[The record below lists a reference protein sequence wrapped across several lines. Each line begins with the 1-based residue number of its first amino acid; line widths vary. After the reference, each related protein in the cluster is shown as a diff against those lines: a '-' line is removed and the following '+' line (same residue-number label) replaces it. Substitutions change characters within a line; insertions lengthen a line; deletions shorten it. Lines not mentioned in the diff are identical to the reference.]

1 LFETSQTKQWKPIFS
16 DFYPKDKRF
25 IKMKNQF
32 TIEINDDYLY
42 LLYKAKNTL
51 WYFNDLIKNGFL
63 CYKAIKFKNDDDVF
77 VWLENVTLKEG
88 FYYGFLA
95 ENNKQ
100 YNISMDKAIDWMIVE
115 DSRMI
120 GGYSIRYYVNTLDAE
135 EKLNFEI
142 ECGFRIDDG
151 NDSFKPDLSTAE
163 GAIMMLEN
171 FYNSN
176 DLNGIFSCKD
186 FYEEAKNI
194 LIENDINIHEE
205 TVRRI
210 ESVLKVSFIEH
221 IESKGFPDFN
231 NVERVFTLID
241 ENEGQ
246 QLIEEKV
253 VYRDFSSSINKLWVT
268 RCKDGTWRVLNTI
281 D

>member
-1 LFETSQTKQWKPIFS
+1 
-16 DFYPKDKRF
+16 
-25 IKMKNQF
+25 MKNQF

-51 WYFNDLIKNGFL
+51 WYFNDLIKKGFL

-77 VWLENVTLKEG
+77 VWLENVTLEEG
-88 FYYGFLA
+88 CYYGFLA

-151 NDSFKPDLSTAE
+151 NDFFKPDLSTAE

-246 QLIEEKV
+246 RLIEEKV
-253 VYRDFSSSINKLWVT
+253 VYRDLSSSINKLWVT

-281 D
+281 DQR